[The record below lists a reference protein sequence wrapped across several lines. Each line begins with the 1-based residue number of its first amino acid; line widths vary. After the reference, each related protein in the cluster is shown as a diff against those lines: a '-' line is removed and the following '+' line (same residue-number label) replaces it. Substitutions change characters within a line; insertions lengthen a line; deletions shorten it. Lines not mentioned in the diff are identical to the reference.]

1 MQTRTADI
9 DLDDNNILHIVLL
22 PDVKMDIE
30 DAVDNLLV
38 VRHFTK
44 NKPCVKLIDI
54 RAGFKIERKA
64 KVLINK
70 ADTQK
75 KTIARAIL
83 TGSSIKKVVFN
94 FFLKYNSNS
103 IPTKFFTEVNEAIE
117 WLKAY
122 QKKEI

>member
-22 PDVKMDIE
+22 PNVKMDIE

-38 VRHFTK
+38 VRHLTK

-54 RAGFKIERKA
+54 RSGFMIERKA
-64 KVLINK
+64 KILIDK
-70 ADTQK
+70 SATQK

-83 TGSSIKKVVFN
+83 TGSSIKKVAFN
-94 FFLKYNSNS
+94 FFLKYNSHS

-117 WLKAY
+117 WLKSY
-122 QKKEI
+122 QKKVI